1 MAAGKYD
8 FSIEQ
13 GSSFRID
20 FIYKDSNKNPVDL
33 TNWCAQLIWKTERY
47 ESKVVT
53 SVNSSDTIQVSDPS
67 LLVKDG
73 FITGHNIPVN
83 TSIVEFSG
91 SVAKLSNNVTLSAG
105 STIYFEPVTYKY
117 KSSNT
122 DYTNYTFSVGAN
134 GRISLILP
142 ANTTNTF
149 GFSKAKYDLDLESP
163 NDWSAGGDKHIARI
177 LYGNINI
184 VKRYSASDTQDVCA

>member
-47 ESKVVT
+47 ESKVIS
-53 SVNSSDTIQVSDPS
+53 SVNSSDTIQVSDSS
-67 LLVKDG
+67 LLVNNG
-73 FITGHNIPVN
+73 IITGHNIPVN
-83 TSIVEFSG
+83 TYIIEFNG
-91 SVAKLSNNVTLSAG
+91 PIAKLSNNVTLSAG
-105 STIYFEPVTYKY
+105 STIYFEPVTYNY
-117 KSSNT
+117 RSSNT
-122 DYTNYTFSVGAN
+122 DYTQYTFRVDSN
-134 GRISLILP
+134 GRISLIIP
-142 ANTTNTF
+142 ADVTNTF
-149 GFSKAKYDLDLESP
+149 GFNKAKYDLDLESP
-163 NDWSAGGDKHIARI
+163 NDWSDGGDKHISRI

-184 VKRYSASDTQDVCA
+184 VKRYSSSDTNNVCS

>member
-184 VKRYSASDTQDVCA
+184 VKRYSASNTQGVCA

>member
-1 MAAGKYD
+1 MSAGKYD

-20 FIYKDSNKNPVDL
+20 FIYKDSHKTPVDL

-47 ESKVVT
+47 ESKVIS

>member
-20 FIYKDSNKNPVDL
+20 FIYKDSDKQPVNL

-47 ESKVVT
+47 EAKVI
-53 SVNSSDTIQVSDPS
+53 SAVNSSDTIQVSDPS
-67 LLVKDG
+67 LLVDNG
-73 FITGHNIPVN
+73 MITGHNIPIN
-83 TSIVEFSG
+83 TYIIEFSG
-91 SVAKLSNNVTLSAG
+91 SIAKLSNNVTLSAG
-105 STIYFEPVTYKY
+105 STIYFEPVTYQY

-122 DYTNYTFSVGAN
+122 DYTKYTFSVN
-134 GRISLILP
+134 SSGRISLIIP
-142 ANTTNTF
+142 ANVTDTF
-149 GFSKAKYDLDLESP
+149 GFNKAKYDLDLESP
-163 NDWSAGGDKHIARI
+163 NDWSDGGDKHISRI

-184 VKRYSASDTQDVCA
+184 VKRYSSSDTQSVCS